1 MASLVSYRS
10 EDGVARIGMDDGK
23 VNVLSPPMLAE
34 LHGAFERAA
43 GDGAPVVLRGRDGIL
58 SAGLRP
64 EGPDRRRARRRR
76 PAELGFHAVRA
87 GPDPSPPR
95 S

>member
-1 MASLVSYRS
+1 MASLVSYRA

-43 GDGAPVVLRGRDGIL
+43 ADGATVVLAGPRRHPVGRV
-58 SAGLRP
+58 RP
-64 EGPDRRRARRRR
+64 EGPARRRARRRR
-76 PAELGFHAVRA
+76 PADRVSRW
-87 GPDPSPPR
+87 PSG